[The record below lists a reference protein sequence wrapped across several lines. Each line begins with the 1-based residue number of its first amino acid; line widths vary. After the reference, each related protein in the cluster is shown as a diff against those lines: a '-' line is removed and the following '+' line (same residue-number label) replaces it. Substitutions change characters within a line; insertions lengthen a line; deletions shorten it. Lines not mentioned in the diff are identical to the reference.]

1 MDMAIGVRDGL
12 DVGVRDALSYWI
24 TKLRYCS
31 ASDEDPECRG
41 KWNID
46 DMWRHWAEDH
56 CVDDKKDYSGNERRI
71 GMLQFAIPLV
81 LVGFVCVAVLV
92 HQATR
97 PPAIARLRSCLRGD
111 AGGLLAALKAE
122 RRWWRDDDET
132 IFLMETFLAD
142 LKSSDGPLPPLRDA
156 LLHHFLHSD
165 TASWESLRDDLDKLE
180 ALRAVKSIAEN
191 LERVHGPALANVC
204 DLARRAAHATLAR
217 HKLNLAAAAAA
228 PKTPTLS
235 TRGIVRRATS
245 LLSARTTGTQD
256 AAADGDGDATT
267 P

>member
-1 MDMAIGVRDGL
+1 
-12 DVGVRDALSYWI
+12 
-24 TKLRYCS
+24 
-31 ASDEDPECRG
+31 
-41 KWNID
+41 
-46 DMWRHWAEDH
+46 
-56 CVDDKKDYSGNERRI
+56 
-71 GMLQFAIPLV
+71 MLQFAIPLT

-191 LERVHGPALANVC
+191 LERVHGPALANIC

-228 PKTPTLS
+228 TPN
-235 TRGIVRRATS
+235 RGIVGRASS
-245 LLSARTTGTQD
+245 LLSMRTTGTRALDALRADFATATTELGSKSFRDIDDD
-256 AAADGDGDATT
+256 AAAAGDGDATT